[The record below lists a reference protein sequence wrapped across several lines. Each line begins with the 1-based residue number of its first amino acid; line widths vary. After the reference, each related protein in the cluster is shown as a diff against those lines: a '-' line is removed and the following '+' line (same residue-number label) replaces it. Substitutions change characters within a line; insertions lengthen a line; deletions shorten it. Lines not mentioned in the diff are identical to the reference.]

1 MVANKLSSLGL
12 PSDIASRAERFGRA
26 AASGEMADV
35 ARSSERDLS
44 AVLDAYGVVEEG
56 LSVATLEGVLSRQG
70 AAERWDRWQL
80 DLLADDVARAR
91 AEAAIRALR
100 SYPDE
105 PGGPAGRQWLAAH
118 SALLARPLRLV
129 RELGGSTAP
138 PLSLLT
144 LAVRALGEAV
154 RA

>member
-1 MVANKLSSLGL
+1 
-12 PSDIASRAERFGRA
+12 
-26 AASGEMADV
+26 MADV

-80 DLLADDVARAR
+80 DLLADDVARSR

-105 PGGPAGRQWLAAH
+105 PAGPAGRQWLAAH
-118 SALLARPLRLV
+118 SASLARPLRLV